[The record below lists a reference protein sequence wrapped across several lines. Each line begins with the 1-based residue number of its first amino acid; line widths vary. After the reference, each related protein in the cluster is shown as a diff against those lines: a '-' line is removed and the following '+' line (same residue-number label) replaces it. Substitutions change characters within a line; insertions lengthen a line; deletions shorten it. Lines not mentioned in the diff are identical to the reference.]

1 MERRN
6 GLPTSHCSQRS
17 AFAVDRQTHRKAG
30 LSPCFQ
36 TMHPQNSSSLQNS
49 LDVCCLRKKEA
60 AQLMTYETWLAF
72 VVASAIVV
80 LIPGPAV
87 VLTVSYAIREGKH
100 SGMAT
105 VPGVVLGAFFAMSLS
120 LAGAGAVLATSAF
133 LFTLLKLIGAIYL
146 IWLAYSLWTAPVKGI
161 SVDSAS
167 SSEPLTGLVNP
178 AGPIFQQFAVLTATF
193 LAVATLNS
201 LFWLF
206 SAHGLRT
213 QFRKPIAMRILNRM
227 GASCLFIAG
236 VFTARASRSA

>member
-1 MERRN
+1 
-6 GLPTSHCSQRS
+6 
-17 AFAVDRQTHRKAG
+17 
-30 LSPCFQ
+30 
-36 TMHPQNSSSLQNS
+36 
-49 LDVCCLRKKEA
+49 
-60 AQLMTYETWLAF
+60 MTYETWLAF

-167 SSEPLTGLVNP
+167 SSEPLTGLFWKSFLISLLNPKGPAFFIAFVPQFVNP